1 MTRPLGA
8 VPMMAEPG
16 QRPVYTCAEWEI
28 DLARRELRL
37 SGELVPLGGRAFEIL
52 AELVQAQGQLVTK
65 NDLTERVW
73 RGVFVEESA
82 LRVHIAAIRKVLGA
96 DRDML
101 STTIGRGYRLLG
113 AWGIRHMD
121 PPLQYAATE
130 LPPSVNIPSASFD
143 LIGRT
148 TAIAHLWRLLS
159 AYRVVSLI
167 GPGGIGKTALALEA
181 ARTPPPGFEA
191 DRLLV
196 ELASLSDPRLVCSAI
211 ASVLGTK
218 LEGEEI
224 SPDSIARAIGSRPL
238 LLILDNCEH
247 VIDAVAQVA
256 ELVLSH
262 CAGTIIVATSREA
275 LRIEGE
281 HVYRVPPLG
290 VPPETWHEPAGASA
304 YSAVE
309 LFTSRAKALGSSF
322 VSDEENIGAI
332 AAICRR
338 LDGIPLAIEFA
349 AARAVMLSPPKI
361 AALLDDRFKFLTTGR
376 RTALPRQQTLRA
388 TLDWSYDLLPDD
400 EAWLLRQLGIFA
412 GEFQLDAVIAVAGEG
427 CGDVTG
433 QLARL
438 VAKSLV
444 LADIRGE
451 SPHYRLLD
459 TTRAYTLEKLH
470 AGGEYPDAARRQA
483 KYYSGFLAGAEVDS
497 EVRPQ
502 AEWLAIYGRHIDNVR
517 TSLDWAFS
525 SSGDPQVGAALTA
538 AAVPLWV
545 QLSLLAECR
554 ERTELALARLDPA
567 AANAARLRMQ
577 LSAARGWSLM
587 YGVGRAREAGP
598 AWVATLQLAEQLGDR
613 DYLLRALWGLC
624 IDQFNNGEFR
634 RALEFANRFAEVV
647 ADSSSPVDRM
657 MADRL
662 LATTL
667 HYRGDQRLAYHHI
680 GRTLSRLSD
689 LAAKPQVI
697 RFRFDLRVSAR
708 YFQAR
713 ILWLL
718 GLADQALGVV
728 DRNVEEGRTSGHA
741 LTYCSVLGQSACPI
755 AFLAGDL
762 DAAERYC
769 TMLLEHTERHPI
781 RLWNVWARAFRGML
795 ISRRGDLSTG
805 LPLLRKALELA
816 GEARFLPRFLLPLGE
831 LAACL
836 GEAGEVSQGLA
847 TADEALARCEARDE
861 GWYVAE
867 LWRIK
872 GELLLLP
879 GERRSPAG
887 AAQAF
892 DRAFEVARSQGA
904 MFWELRTAISVARL
918 RIREGHPA
926 DARHVLAAV
935 CGKFTEGFEIAD
947 FRDARAMMAKLGS

>member
-1 MTRPLGA
+1 MMQPLGA
-8 VPMMAEPG
+8 VQIMAEPG
-16 QRPVYTCAEWEI
+16 QRPVYICAEWEI
-28 DLARRELRL
+28 DLARRELR
-37 SGELVPLGGRAFEIL
+37 SAGELIPLGGRAFEIL

-82 LRVHIAAIRKVLGA
+82 LRVHIAAIRKALGA

-101 STTIGRGYRLLG
+101 STTVGRGYRLLG
-113 AWGIRHMD
+113 AWRNRHMD
-121 PPLQYAATE
+121 APLQAAATE
-130 LPPSVNIPSASFD
+130 LPPSINIPSASFD

-148 TAIAHLWRLLS
+148 TAISHLWRLLS
-159 AYRVVSLI
+159 AYRVVSLV

-181 ARTPPPGFEA
+181 ARTPPPGFSA
-191 DRLLV
+191 DRVLV

-211 ASVLGTK
+211 AGVLGTK

-224 SPDSIARAIGSRPL
+224 SPDAIARAIGSRPL

-256 ELVLSH
+256 ELVVGRCS
-262 CAGTIIVATSREA
+262 GTIILATSREA

-290 VPPETWHEPAGASA
+290 VPPEAWQEPAGASA

-309 LFTSRAKALGSSF
+309 LFTSRAKALGSRF
-322 VSDEENIGAI
+322 APDEENIGAI

-388 TLDWSYDLLPDD
+388 TLDWSYDLLPED

-412 GEFQLDAVIAVAGEG
+412 GEFQLDAVIAVAGAG
-427 CGDVTG
+427 IGDVTG
-433 QLARL
+433 QLTRL

-444 LADIRGE
+444 LADIRGD

-459 TTRAYTLEKLH
+459 TTRAYALEKLRT
-470 AGGEYPDAARRQA
+470 AGEYPAAAGRQA
-483 KYYSGFLAGAEVDS
+483 KYYSGFFASAEADS

-502 AEWLAIYGRHIDNVR
+502 AEWLTLYGRHIDNVR

-525 SSGDPQVGAALTA
+525 PDGDSQVGAGLTA

-554 ERTELALARLDPA
+554 ERTELALSRLDPTVA
-567 AANAARLRMQ
+567 DSPRLRMQ

-598 AWVATLQLAEQLGDR
+598 AWAETLQLAEQLGDR

-634 RALEFANRFAEVV
+634 RALEFAHRFADLV
-647 ADSSSPVDRM
+647 ADSGNPVDRM

-667 HYRGDQRLAYHHI
+667 HFLGDQRLAYHHI

-689 LAAKPQVI
+689 LAARPQVI
-697 RFRFDLRVSAR
+697 RFRFDLRVSSR

-718 GLADQALGVV
+718 GLADQALSVV
-728 DRNVEEGRTSGHA
+728 EHNIEEGRASGHA
-741 LTYCSVLGQSACPI
+741 LTFCSVLGQGACPI

-781 RLWNVWARAFRGML
+781 RLWNVWARAFRGLL
-795 ISRRGDLSTG
+795 IARQGDLATG

-836 GEAGEVSQGLA
+836 GKAGEVSQGLA
-847 TADEALARCEARDE
+847 VAGETLARCEARDE

-879 GERRSPAG
+879 GEHRSTIAAG
-887 AAQAF
+887 QAF

-904 MFWELRTAISVARL
+904 LFWELRIAISVARL
-918 RIREGHPA
+918 RMSEGHA
-926 DARHVLAAV
+926 VEARHVLAAAY
-935 CGKFTEGFEIAD
+935 GKFTEGFETAD
-947 FRDARAMMAKLGS
+947 LRGARAMMTKVGS

>member
-1 MTRPLGA
+1 
-8 VPMMAEPG
+8 MMAEPG
-16 QRPVYTCAEWEI
+16 QRPVYVCAEWEI
-28 DLARRELRL
+28 DLARRELRA

-52 AELVQAQGQLVTK
+52 AELVQAQGQLLTK

-82 LRVHIAAIRKVLGA
+82 LRVHVAAIRKALGP

-101 STTIGRGYRLLG
+101 STSFGRGYRLIG
-113 AWGIRHMD
+113 AWRIRHMD
-121 PPLQYAATE
+121 RPLQSVATAV
-130 LPPSVNIPSASFD
+130 LPSINIPSASFD

-148 TAIAHLWRLLS
+148 TAIPHLWRLLS
-159 AYRVVSLI
+159 AYRVVSLV

-181 ARTPPPGFEA
+181 ARMPPPGFA
-191 DRLLV
+191 GDRLLV
-196 ELASLSDPRLVCSAI
+196 ELASLSDPKLVCSVI
-211 ASVLGTK
+211 AGVLGTK

-224 SPDSIARAIGSRPL
+224 SPGAIARAIGPRQL

-256 ELVLSH
+256 ELVVSR
-262 CAGTIIVATSREA
+262 CSGTSILATSREA

-281 HVYRVPPLG
+281 YIYRVPPLG
-290 VPPETWHEPAGASA
+290 VPPEAWRDPAGTSA

-309 LFTSRAKALGSSF
+309 LFTRRAKALGSNF
-322 VSDEENIGAI
+322 APDEQNIVAI

-400 EAWLLRQLGIFA
+400 EAWLLRQLAIFA
-412 GEFQLDAVIAVAGEG
+412 GEFQLDAVIAVAGDG
-427 CGDVTG
+427 IGDVTG

-444 LADIRGE
+444 LADIRGD

-459 TTRAYTLEKLH
+459 TTRAYALEKLH
-470 AGGEYPDAARRQA
+470 ARGEYVGAAHRQA
-483 KYYSGFLAGAEVDS
+483 KYYTGFFAGAEADS
-497 EVRPQ
+497 EVKPQ
-502 AEWLAIYGRHIDNVR
+502 VEWLTIYGRHIDNVR

-525 SSGDPQVGAALTA
+525 SGGDPQAGAALTA

-545 QLSLLAECR
+545 QLSLLTECR
-554 ERTELALARLDPA
+554 ERTELALSHLDPA
-567 AANAARLRMQ
+567 SANAPRLRMQ

-598 AWVATLQLAEQLGDR
+598 AWAATLQLAEQLGDR

-634 RALEFANRFAEVV
+634 KALEFAHRFAEVV
-647 ADSSSPVDRM
+647 ADSGSPVDRM

-667 HYRGDQRLAYHHI
+667 HYLGDQRRAHHHI
-680 GRTLSRLSD
+680 ERTLSGLAD

-697 RFRFDLRVSAR
+697 RFRFDLRASTR

-718 GLADQALGVV
+718 GLADQALSVV
-728 DRNVEEGRTSGHA
+728 DHNVEEGRSSGHA
-741 LTYCSVLGQSACPI
+741 LTFCSVLGQGACPV

-769 TMLLEHTERHPI
+769 AMLLEHTERHPI
-781 RLWNVWARAFRGML
+781 RLWNLWARAFKGLL
-795 ISRRGDLSTG
+795 IARRGDLATG
-805 LPLLRKALELA
+805 LQLLRKAFDLA

-836 GEAGEVSQGLA
+836 GEAGKVAQGLA

-879 GERRSPAG
+879 GAHRSTTAAG
-887 AAQAF
+887 QAF
-892 DRAFEVARSQGA
+892 DRAFEVARRQGA
-904 MFWELRTAISVARL
+904 LFWELRTAISVARL
-918 RIREGHPA
+918 RMSEGHAA
-926 DARHVLAAV
+926 DARHVLASAY
-935 CGKFTEGFEIAD
+935 GRFTEGFEIAD
-947 FRDARAMMAKLGS
+947 LREARAMMAKLGS

>member
-1 MTRPLGA
+1 MT
-8 VPMMAEPG
+8 AETS
-16 QRPVYTCAEWEI
+16 QRPVYICAEWEI
-28 DLARRELRL
+28 DLARRELRW

-52 AELVQAQGQLVTK
+52 AELVQAGGQLVTK

-82 LRVHIAAIRKVLGA
+82 LRVHIAAIRKALGP

-101 STTIGRGYRLLG
+101 STSVGRGYRLLG
-113 AWGIRHMD
+113 AWRIRHMD
-121 PPLQYAATE
+121 SRLQSAADGL
-130 LPPSVNIPSASFD
+130 LPSINIPSASFD

-148 TAIAHLWRLLS
+148 AAIAHLWRLLTTW
-159 AYRVVSLI
+159 RVVSLV

-181 ARTPPPGFEA
+181 ARTPPPGFAA

-196 ELASLSDPRLVCSAI
+196 ELAPLSDPRLVCSVI
-211 ASVLGTK
+211 AGVLGTK

-224 SPDSIARAIGSRPL
+224 SPDAIARAIGSRPL

-256 ELVLSH
+256 ELVVSR
-262 CAGTIIVATSREA
+262 CSGTIIVATSREA

-281 HVYRVPPLG
+281 QVYRVPPLG
-290 VPPETWHEPAGASA
+290 VPPEAWHEPASASS

-322 VSDEENIGAI
+322 APDEENIGAV

-427 CGDVTG
+427 IGDVTG

-451 SPHYRLLD
+451 IPHYRLLD
-459 TTRAYTLEKLH
+459 TTRAYAAEKLH
-470 AGGEYPDAARRQA
+470 AGGEYPGAARRQA
-483 KYYSGFLAGAEVDS
+483 MYYAGFFASAEADS
-497 EVRPQ
+497 EARPQ
-502 AEWLAIYGRHIDNVR
+502 TEWLAIYGRHIDNVR

-525 SSGDPQVGAALTA
+525 SGGDAQIGAALTA

-545 QLSLLAECR
+545 QLSLLTECR
-554 ERTELALARLDPA
+554 ERTELALARLDPTA
-567 AANAARLRMQ
+567 ADAPRLRMQ

-587 YGVGRAREAGP
+587 YGIGRAREAGP
-598 AWVATLQLAEQLGDR
+598 AWAATLQLAEQLGDR

-634 RALEFANRFAEVV
+634 RALEFAHRFADVV
-647 ADSSSPVDRM
+647 ADSGNSIDRM

-662 LATTL
+662 LATAL
-667 HYRGDQRLAYHHI
+667 HYFGDQRQAHHHI

-697 RFRFDLRVSAR
+697 RFRFDLRASAR

-718 GLADQALGVV
+718 GLADQALSVV
-728 DRNVEEGRTSGHA
+728 EHNVEEGRTSGHA
-741 LTYCSVLGQSACPI
+741 LTFCSVLGQGACPI

-769 TMLLEHTERHPI
+769 SMLIEHTERHPI
-781 RLWNVWARAFRGML
+781 RLWNLWARAFRGLL
-795 ISRRGDLSTG
+795 IARRGDLATG

-872 GELLLLP
+872 GELLLRP
-879 GERRSPAG
+879 GERRSK
-887 AAQAF
+887 AAAEQAF
-892 DRAFEVARSQGA
+892 DRASEVARSQGA
-904 MFWELRTAISVARL
+904 LFWELRTAISVARL
-918 RIREGHPA
+918 SMSEGRAA
-926 DARHVLAAV
+926 DARRVLASAYD
-935 CGKFTEGFEIAD
+935 KFTEGFEIVD
-947 FRDARAMMAKLGS
+947 LREARTMMAKLAS